1 MFGVICFFLCII
13 RVLQALNFSK
23 SFCFYSFVI
32 DRLYSLTF
40 RHRIRYNVF
49 VNIFSMY
56 HLYFLFVSF
65 LRPYIIS
72 RWSFFSFF
80 FNILH
85 FYLPYIRLF
94 KHFDDQMI
102 GHLFINFADIE
113 DIDGVLICSTNI
125 YVNKIVK
132 QLVLNIYYWNII
144 TDLSMKIEDVHTY
157 VTMIYRTIT
166 MYR

>member
-1 MFGVICFFLCII
+1 MCLLTFFLCITCI
-13 RVLQALNFSK
+13 
-23 SFCFYSFVI
+23 FCLFYFYDHILYLV
-32 DRLYSLTF
+32 DRF
-40 RHRIRYNVF
+40 
-49 VNIFSMY
+49 
-56 HLYFLFVSF
+56 FL
-65 LRPYIIS
+65 
-72 RWSFFSFF
+72 FF

-102 GHLFINFADIE
+102 GHLFINFADSV
-113 DIDGVLICSTNI
+113 DIDGVLIRSTKI

-144 TDLSMKIEDVHTY
+144 TDLSMKIENVHTY